1 MNILQ
6 IVLTVCVIGM
16 FIFSLALLRVV
27 IKRSRQVFRKKSIR
41 PSLIDKMLFYETSPF
56 AWRIG
61 FTYSLLGYNQDQ
73 IDKFND
79 ALIKVIVAEKN
90 MYRLSGR
97 DYLGKFKNFIRR
109 VVPKAEMVSQI
120 MDYRNNLS
128 SSSILNETNPEN
140 ELEFVL
146 SLEVDK
152 FLNETARSIRQ
163 EQIDRMEEPG
173 EEPPF

>member
-27 IKRSRQVFRKKSIR
+27 IKRSRKVFRKKAIR

-61 FTYSLLGYNQDQ
+61 FTYSLLGYNEEE

-97 DYLGKFKNFIRR
+97 DYFGKLKNFIRR
-109 VVPKAEMVSQI
+109 VEPKAEMVRQI
-120 MDYRNNLS
+120 IDYRNILS
-128 SSSILNETNPEN
+128 SKAILSETKAIH
-140 ELEFVL
+140 ELEYIL

-152 FLNETARSIRQ
+152 FLNETAKSIRQ

-173 EEPPF
+173 EEAPF